1 MKTFPFPTT
10 AHAARSLGAAALVL
24 GASLGL
30 ASLGLASLG
39 LAAGQDEEA
48 ENRLSVVYEGER
60 YFLTRQLDGEE
71 LRDLIAGNTLI
82 FLHPQGEEQEL
93 HRENGGTI
101 NGWKGEESA
110 NSGFWQIEEDEV
122 CWTYPAGNHCK
133 PLFYT
138 ERENLYGQ
146 VPGWYDGPLAFI
158 WEPGDSRGL
167 MERPLRGNAI

>member
-82 FLHPQGEEQEL
+82 FLHPQGEET
-93 HRENGGTI
+93 G
-101 NGWKGEESA
+101 A
-110 NSGFWQIEEDEV
+110 
-122 CWTYPAGNHCK
+122 A
-133 PLFYT
+133 
-138 ERENLYGQ
+138 
-146 VPGWYDGPLAFI
+146 
-158 WEPGDSRGL
+158 
-167 MERPLRGNAI
+167 